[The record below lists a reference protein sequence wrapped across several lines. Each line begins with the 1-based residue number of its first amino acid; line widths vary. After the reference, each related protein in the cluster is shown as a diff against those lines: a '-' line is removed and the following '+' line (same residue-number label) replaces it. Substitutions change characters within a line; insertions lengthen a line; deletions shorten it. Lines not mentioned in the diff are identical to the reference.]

1 MPRKHRLP
9 KSRQPVARL
18 LEIMRILRSPGG
30 CPWDREQNLQS
41 LKKHLIE
48 ESYEVLDAIDSGD
61 RIHLAEELGDLL
73 LQVVFQAQICD
84 EEGSFDFQD
93 VVRTLCEKLLRR
105 HTHVFGDVQV
115 AGSRDALKNW
125 EAVKQ
130 SEKSKPGKSAVDGIS
145 RHLPALHRAQQI
157 QKKAARLGFDW
168 REVEGVIGKIEE
180 ELAEVK
186 SAVASGRP
194 VRIHEEIGDLLF
206 AVVNLSRFL
215 GHCAEEAL
223 DKTIRKFVRR
233 FQAIEKRLH
242 RQGRAVT
249 DCRLEELDRIWND
262 VKKAE
267 KKKQR

>member
-1 MPRKHRLP
+1 MSRKHRLP
-9 KSRQPVARL
+9 KSRQPVTRL

-61 RIHLAEELGDLL
+61 RAHLAEELGDLL

-93 VVRTLCEKLLRR
+93 VVRTLSEKLLRR
-105 HTHVFGDVQV
+105 HTHVFGDVKV
-115 AGSRDALKNW
+115 AGSKDALKNW

-130 SEKSKPGKSAVDGIS
+130 SEKNKRGKSAVDGIS

-157 QKKAARLGFDW
+157 QKKVAHIGFDW
-168 REVEGVIGKIEE
+168 HDVEGVIQKIEE
-180 ELAEVK
+180 ELGEVK
-186 SAVASGRP
+186 AAVSSGKP
-194 VRIHEEIGDLLF
+194 GQIHEEIGDLLF

-223 DKTIRKFVRR
+223 DKTIRKFIRR
-233 FQAIEKRLH
+233 FQAIENRLH
-242 RQGRAVT
+242 KRGLTVT
-249 DCRLEELDRIWND
+249 DCTLEELDRIWND
-262 VKKAE
+262 IKRAE
-267 KKKQR
+267 KKKR

>member
-61 RIHLAEELGDLL
+61 RTHLAEELGDLL

-84 EEGSFDFQD
+84 EEGSFDFED
-93 VVRTLCEKLLRR
+93 VVRALSKKLLRR
-105 HTHVFGDVQV
+105 HTHVFGDVKV
-115 AGSRDALKNW
+115 TGSGAALKNW
-125 EAVKQ
+125 DAVKQ
-130 SEKSKPGKSAVDGIS
+130 TEKGKKGKSAVEGIP

-157 QKKAARLGFDW
+157 QKKVARIGFDW
-168 REVEGVIGKIEE
+168 HDVDGVIQKIEE
-180 ELAEVK
+180 ELGEVK
-186 SAVASGRP
+186 AAISSGKSDSIR
-194 VRIHEEIGDLLF
+194 EEIGDLLF

-223 DKTIRKFVRR
+223 DTTIRKFVRR

-242 RQGRAVT
+242 QQGRAVT
-249 DCRLEELDRIWND
+249 ECSLEELDRIWNE

-267 KKKQR
+267 RKKR